1 MSIYSSLAQLVRD
14 LAASGAA
21 TVEALVERI
30 RSAFAADR
38 ETRNRVA
45 FSVAMIALSAK
56 MAKAD
61 GVVSQNEINAFRRIF
76 AIPPEEV
83 RNVFRLYDLAKQDTA
98 GFEAYALRMRSLCG
112 SEQRDCAL
120 LTDVLDGLFHIAGA
134 DGFVHEREMSF
145 LHRVAEL
152 FDISEREFER
162 LKARHVVGGET
173 GAYAVLGVEPTDSVE
188 TIRRRYL
195 ELVKENHPDRLV
207 ARGVPQ
213 EFMAIATER
222 MKAINA
228 AWATVG
234 KLAPAE

>member
-21 TVEALVERI
+21 NVEALVERI

-38 ETRNRVA
+38 ETRRRVA
-45 FSVAMIALSAK
+45 FSVAMIALAAK

-76 AIPPEEV
+76 HIPPEEV
-83 RNVFRLYDLAKQDTA
+83 RNVFRLYDLARQDTA
-98 GFEAYALRMRSLCG
+98 GFEAYALRMRALCG
-112 SEQRDCAL
+112 SGHRDCAL

-134 DGFVHEREMSF
+134 DGFVHEREMQF
-145 LHRVAEL
+145 LHRVAQL
-152 FDISEREFER
+152 FEISETQFER
-162 LKARHVVGGET
+162 LRARHVLGGEA
-173 GAYAVLGVEPTDSVE
+173 GAYAVLGVEPTDSPE
-188 TIRRRYL
+188 AIRKRYL

-207 ARGVPQ
+207 ARGVPE

-228 AWATVG
+228 AFAAVG
-234 KLAPAE
+234 KMAPAQ